1 MHGSGLMGTS
11 MKLMDARERF
21 SRALPRL
28 VGVPLGF
35 VGLSMK
41 LTGASMKAHG

>member
-1 MHGSGLMGTS
+1 MGAP
-11 MKLMDARERF
+11 MKLMAARERF
-21 SRALPRL
+21 SRAPPEL

-41 LTGASMKAHG
+41 LIGASMKAHG